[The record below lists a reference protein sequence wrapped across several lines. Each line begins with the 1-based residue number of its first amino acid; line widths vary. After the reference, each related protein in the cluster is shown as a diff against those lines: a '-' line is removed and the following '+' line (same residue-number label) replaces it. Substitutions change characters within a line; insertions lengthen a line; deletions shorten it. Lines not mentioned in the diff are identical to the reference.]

1 MIIRSPEPKFK
12 ILVDPE
18 VKILV
23 DRDPIKTSFEQWA
36 KPGHFSRTIAKGPD
50 TTTWI
55 WNLHADAH
63 DFDSHTSDLE
73 EISRKVFSAHFG
85 QLSIIFLWL
94 SGMYFHGARFSNY
107 EAWLNDPTHI
117 RPSAQVVW
125 PIVGQE
131 ILNGDVGGGFR
142 GIQITSGFFQIWRA
156 SGITSELQLYC
167 TAIGALVFAALM
179 LFAGWFHYHKAAP
192 KLAWFQDVESML
204 NHHLAGLLG
213 LGSLSW
219 AGHQVHVSLPI
230 NQFLNAGVDPKEI
243 PLPHE
248 FILNRDLLAQ
258 LYPSFAEGATP
269 FFTLNWSKYADFLT
283 FRGGL
288 DPLTGGLW
296 LTDIAHHHLAIAILF
311 LIAGHMYRT
320 NWGIGHGIKDILEAH
335 KGPFTGQG
343 HKGLYEILTTSWH
356 AQLSIN
362 LAMLGS
368 LTIIVAHHM
377 YAMPPYPYLATDY
390 GTQLSLFTHHMW
402 IGGFLI
408 VGAAA
413 HAAIFMVRDYD
424 PTTRYNDLLDRVLRH
439 RDAIISHLNWVC
451 IFLGFHSFGLYIHN
465 DTMSALGRPQDMF
478 SDTAIQLQPVF
489 AQWIQNTHALA
500 PGTTAPGA
508 TTSTSLT
515 WGGGDLVA
523 VGGKVAL
530 LPIPLGTADFLVHHI
545 HAFTIHVTVL
555 ILLKGV
561 LFARSSRLIP
571 DKANLGFRFPCDGP
585 GRGGTC
591 QVSAWDHVFLG
602 LFWMYNAISVVIF
615 HFSWKMQ
622 SDVWGSINDQGV
634 VTHITG
640 GNFAQSSI
648 TINGWLRDFLWA
660 QASQNIFAS
669 HFGQLAIIFLWTSG
683 NLFHVAWQGN
693 FEAWVQD
700 PLHVRPIA
708 HAIWDPH
715 FGQPA
720 VEAFTRGG
728 ALGPVNITYSGVYQ
742 WWYTIG
748 LRTNEDL
755 YTGAIFL
762 LFLSFI
768 SLLAGWLHLQPKWKP
783 SVSWFKNAESRLN
796 HHLSGLFGVSSL
808 AWAGHLVHVAIP
820 GSRGEYVRWNN
831 FLSVLPHPQGL
842 GPLLTGQ
849 WNLYAQN
856 PDSSNHLFSTSQ
868 GAGTAILTLLGGFH
882 PQTQS
887 LWLTDMA
894 HHHLAIAILF
904 LIAGHMYRTNFG
916 IGHSIKDI
924 LEAHIPPGGRLGRG
938 HKGLYDT
945 INNSIHFQLGLAL
958 ASLGVITSLVA
969 QHMYSLSAYAFIAQD
984 FTTQAALYTHHQY
997 IAGFIMTGAFA
1008 HGAIFFIR
1016 DYNPEQN
1023 EDNVLARM
1031 LEHKEAII
1039 SHLSWASLFLGFHT
1053 LGLYVHNDV
1062 MLAFGT
1068 PEKQILIEP
1077 IFAQWIQSAH
1087 GKTSYG
1093 FDVLLSSTNSPA
1105 LNAGRSIWLPGWLNA
1120 INENSNSL
1128 FLTIGPGDFLVHHAI
1143 ALGLHTTTLILVK
1156 GALDARGSKLMPDK
1170 KDFGYSFPCDGP
1182 GRGGTCDISAWD
1194 AFYLAIFWMLNT
1206 IGWVTF
1212 YWHWK
1217 HITLWQGNV
1226 SQFNESSTYLMG
1238 WLRDY
1243 LWLNSSQLI
1252 NGYNPF
1258 GMNSLSVWAWMFL
1271 FGHLVCATGFM
1282 FLISWRGYW
1291 QELIETLAWAHERTP
1306 LANLIRWR
1314 DKPVA
1319 LSIVQARLVG
1329 LVHFSVGYIFTY
1341 AAFLIA
1347 STSGKFG

>member
-1 MIIRSPEPKFK
+1 MIIRSPE
-12 ILVDPE
+12 PE

-23 DRDPIKTSFEQWA
+23 DRDPVKLRLR
-36 KPGHFSRTIAKGPD
+36 KGRPGHFSKTIAKVPE

-73 EISRKVFSAHFG
+73 EISRKIFSAHFG
-85 QLSIIFLWL
+85 QLPIIFLWL
-94 SGMYFHGARFSNY
+94 S
-107 EAWLNDPTHI
+107 
-117 RPSAQVVW
+117 
-125 PIVGQE
+125 
-131 ILNGDVGGGFR
+131 
-142 GIQITSGFFQIWRA
+142 
-156 SGITSELQLYC
+156 
-167 TAIGALVFAALM
+167 ALM

-269 FFTLNWSKYADFLT
+269 FFTLNWSKYAEFLT

-288 DPLTGGLW
+288 DPVTG
-296 LTDIAHHHLAIAILF
+296 
-311 LIAGHMYRT
+311 
-320 NWGIGHGIKDILEAH
+320 
-335 KGPFTGQG
+335 
-343 HKGLYEILTTSWH
+343 
-356 AQLSIN
+356 
-362 LAMLGS
+362 GS
-368 LTIIVAHHM
+368 LTIVVAHHM
-377 YAMPPYPYLATDY
+377 YSMPPYPYLATDY

-408 VGAAA
+408 VGVAA
-413 HAAIFMVRDYD
+413 HAAIFMHQF
-424 PTTRYNDLLDRVLRH
+424 DLV
-439 RDAIISHLNWVC
+439 
-451 IFLGFHSFGLYIHN
+451 
-465 DTMSALGRPQDMF
+465 
-478 SDTAIQLQPVF
+478 
-489 AQWIQNTHALA
+489 
-500 PGTTAPGA
+500 
-508 TTSTSLT
+508 
-515 WGGGDLVA
+515 VA

-622 SDVWGSINDQGV
+622 SDVWGSISDQGV

-660 QASQNIFAS
+660 QASQEDLKGIMALRFPRFSQGLAQDPTTRRIWFGIATAHDFESHDDITEERLYQNIFAS

-693 FEAWVQD
+693 FESWVQD

-720 VEAFTRGG
+720 VEAFTRG
-728 ALGPVNITYSGVYQ
+728 V
-742 WWYTIG
+742 
-748 LRTNEDL
+748 
-755 YTGAIFL
+755 
-762 LFLSFI
+762 
-768 SLLAGWLHLQPKWKP
+768 LLASEYRLFWVGYIYNRNGNRVFRGSKC
-783 SVSWFKNAESRLN
+783 ESRLN

-808 AWAGHLVHVAIP
+808 AWTGHLVHVAIP
-820 GSRGEYVRWNN
+820 GARGEYVRWNN
-831 FLSVLPHPQGL
+831 FLDVLPHPQGL
-842 GPLLTGQ
+842 GPLFTGQ

-856 PDSSNHLFSTSQ
+856 PDSSSHLFGTSQ

-887 LWLTDMA
+887 LWLTDIA
-894 HHHLAIAILF
+894 HHHLAIAFIF

-916 IGHSIKDI
+916 IGHSMKDL

-945 INNSIHFQLGLAL
+945 INNSLHFQLGLAL

-969 QHMYSLSAYAFIAQD
+969 QHMYSLPAYAFIAQD

-1031 LEHKEAII
+1031 LDHKEAII

-1093 FDVLLSSTNSPA
+1093 FDVLLSSTSGPA
-1105 LNAGRSIWLPGWLNA
+1105 FNAGRSIWLPGWLTA
-1120 INENSNSL
+1120 VNENSNSL

-1170 KDFGYSFPCDGP
+1170 RISVIVFLAMVQSNETKD
-1182 GRGGTCDISAWD
+1182 R
-1194 AFYLAIFWMLNT
+1194 
-1206 IGWVTF
+1206 
-1212 YWHWK
+1212 
-1217 HITLWQGNV
+1217 
-1226 SQFNESSTYLMG
+1226 
-1238 WLRDY
+1238 
-1243 LWLNSSQLI
+1243 
-1252 NGYNPF
+1252 
-1258 GMNSLSVWAWMFL
+1258 
-1271 FGHLVCATGFM
+1271 
-1282 FLISWRGYW
+1282 
-1291 QELIETLAWAHERTP
+1291 
-1306 LANLIRWR
+1306 
-1314 DKPVA
+1314 
-1319 LSIVQARLVG
+1319 
-1329 LVHFSVGYIFTY
+1329 
-1341 AAFLIA
+1341 
-1347 STSGKFG
+1347 